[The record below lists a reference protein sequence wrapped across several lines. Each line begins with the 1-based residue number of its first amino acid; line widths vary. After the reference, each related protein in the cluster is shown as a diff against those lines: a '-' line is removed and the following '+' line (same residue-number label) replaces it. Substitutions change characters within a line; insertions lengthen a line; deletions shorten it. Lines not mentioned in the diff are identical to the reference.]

1 MSSPTSAA
9 SRALRWSRLSRALSW
24 AAVLVGLS
32 FVVAF
37 LAQAGLFASLIPSE
51 PAVVPAVTPDQVSAT
66 ESTVNGMDS
75 ENQPYEVTATR
86 GWQDDVTPHLVHLE
100 TVNGKFRKATGVE
113 YTLDANKGL
122 YDTRLKTLDLQGN
135 VHLVQKDR
143 FTATMDKAHI
153 VVQEK
158 KLTSDVP
165 VDVTFG
171 TGKVKAN
178 GMQITDD
185 GNRIL
190 FLNGVKAVFNAEP
203 AKGAIEP

>member
-1 MSSPTSAA
+1 M
-9 SRALRWSRLSRALSW
+9 SW
-24 AAVLVGLS
+24 AAVLIGLS
-32 FVVAF
+32 FIVAF
-37 LAQAGLFASLIPSE
+37 LAQAGLFASLIPAD
-51 PAVVPAVTPDQVSAT
+51 PPVVPDVTPDQVSAT
-66 ESTVNGMDS
+66 ESTVNGMDR

-86 GWQDDVTPHLVHLE
+86 GWQDDATPHLVHLE
-100 TVNGKFRKATGVE
+100 TVSGKFRKATGAE

-122 YDTRLKTLDLQGN
+122 YDTSVKTLDLEGN
-135 VHLVQKDR
+135 VRLVQKDR
-143 FTATMDKAHI
+143 FTATMDKAHV

-158 KLTSDVP
+158 KLTSNVP

-171 TGKVKAN
+171 TGTVKAN